1 VLEKF
6 GHPAQYSPKSL
17 WKKYSPRAALF
28 SRRCDGTDIYSHQIS
43 KLSKSG
49 FWNKKVFSWHT
60 RGPLHSGVMR
70 FVLVGLGAAA
80 VYVLRRMR
88 PRVPFT
94 GRSHFVLV
102 PAALERLLAINAL
115 DGEAEHLYAIG
126 TLPSGG
132 AHVRPHAGSNT
143 LPGDDL
149 FVFRVQH
156 SCARISLA
164 TGPPAPN
171 PLSKHFRLPRS

>member
-1 VLEKF
+1 
-6 GHPAQYSPKSL
+6 
-17 WKKYSPRAALF
+17 
-28 SRRCDGTDIYSHQIS
+28 
-43 KLSKSG
+43 
-49 FWNKKVFSWHT
+49 
-60 RGPLHSGVMR
+60 MR

-126 TLPSGG
+126 TFSQRGG
-132 AHVRPHAGSNT
+132 ACATARGE
-143 LPGDDL
+143 
-149 FVFRVQH
+149 QH
-156 SCARISLA
+156 S
-164 TGPPAPN
+164 
-171 PLSKHFRLPRS
+171 PR

>member
-1 VLEKF
+1 MALTSTLIRSQNFPKVDF
-6 GHPAQYSPKSL
+6 GT
-17 WKKYSPRAALF
+17 KKYFRGTQVARSTAA
-28 SRRCDGTDIYSHQIS
+28 
-43 KLSKSG
+43 
-49 FWNKKVFSWHT
+49 
-60 RGPLHSGVMR
+60 VMR